1 MASGQDKQQQIFFE
15 NLDGLRFLCFLSVF
29 FFHSFYTEYQWI
41 KNNEYY
47 ILIKKEIFGNGNLG
61 VNFFFVLSGF
71 LITYLLIKEKEI
83 RHTINIPFFW
93 IRRILRIWPLYFLCV
108 FFGFFI
114 FPLIK
119 SFLGQ
124 TPNETAH
131 IFYYLTFL
139 NNFDFIKNG
148 LPDSS
153 NLGVLWSI
161 AIEEQFY
168 FIWPIILALVPIKKM
183 WIIFISIILG
193 SITFRYFYQSPILY
207 EHHTLSCIG
216 DMAVGALGSWLILQ
230 KPKFLQRII
239 SLKKFY
245 IFLIYLVFISIFFFR
260 KELFYWNELLK
271 ITERII
277 IAFIIL
283 LIILEQNYS
292 IKSFFKMSKFKR
304 ISYLGTISYG
314 LYCLHFIGILITI
327 NITRIL
333 KINDHFWQVMIL
345 ETSIAL
351 FLTIIIS
358 KLSFKIVEKPFL
370 NLKNK
375 FSFITRI
382 ASH

>member
-15 NLDGLRFLCFLSVF
+15 NLDGLRFLCFLAVF
-29 FFHSFYTEYQWI
+29 FFHSFHTEFQEI
-41 KNNEYY
+41 KSDEYY
-47 ILIKKEIFGNGNLG
+47 TVIKKGIFGNGNLG

-83 RHTINIPFFW
+83 RHKINIPFFW

-108 FFGFFI
+108 IFGFFI

-245 IFLIYLVFISIFFFR
+245 IFIIYLVFISIFFFR
-260 KELFYWNELLK
+260 KELFYWNEVLK

-333 KINDHFWQVMIL
+333 RINDHFWQVMIL

-375 FSFITRI
+375 FSFITKI
-382 ASH
+382 ANH

>member
-1 MASGQDKQQQIFFE
+1 MASGQDKSQQIFFE
-15 NLDGLRFLCFLSVF
+15 NLDGLRFLCFLAVF
-29 FFHSFYTEYQWI
+29 FFHSFHTEFQEIKSDEYYVLI
-41 KNNEYY
+41 KNG
-47 ILIKKEIFGNGNLG
+47 IFGNGNIG

-83 RHTINIPFFW
+83 RHKINIPFFW
-93 IRRILRIWPLYFLCV
+93 MRRILRIWPLYFLCV

-119 SFLGQ
+119 SFFGQ

-168 FIWPIILALVPIKKM
+168 FIWPIILSFIPIKKL
-183 WIIFISIILG
+183 WIVFIIIILG
-193 SITFRYFYQSPILY
+193 SITFRFFYQSPIIY

-216 DMAVGALGSWLILQ
+216 DMAVGSFGSWLVLQ
-230 KPKFLQRII
+230 KPRFLEKITN
-239 SLKKFY
+239 LKKIQ
-245 IFLIYLVFISIFFFR
+245 IFFIYFTFILFFFFR
-260 KELFYWNELLK
+260 KELFYWNVGLK

-292 IKSFFKMSKFKR
+292 TNSFFKMSKFR
-304 ISYLGTISYG
+304 RLSYLGTISYG
-314 LYCLHFIGILITI
+314 LYCLHFIGILITTNTTKILNI
-327 NITRIL
+327 NNHL
-333 KINDHFWQVMIL
+333 WQVIIL

-351 FLTIIIS
+351 FITILIS
-358 KLSFKIVEKPFL
+358 KLSFKLIEKPFL
-370 NLKNK
+370 SLKNK
-375 FSFITRI
+375 FSFIKK
-382 ASH
+382 

>member
-1 MASGQDKQQQIFFE
+1 MASEQDKSQQIFFE
-15 NLDGLRFLCFLSVF
+15 NLDGLRFLCFLAVF
-29 FFHSFYTEYQWI
+29 FFHSFHTEFQEI
-41 KNNEYY
+41 KSDEYY
-47 ILIKKEIFGNGNLG
+47 TLIKKGIFGNGNLG

-71 LITYLLIKEKEI
+71 LITYLLIEEKKY
-83 RHTINIPFFW
+83 RHKINIPFFW
-93 IRRILRIWPLYFLCV
+93 MRRILRIWPLYFLCV

-119 SFLGQ
+119 SFFGQ

-168 FIWPIILALVPIKKM
+168 FIWPIILSFIPVKKM
-183 WIIFISIILG
+183 WIVFIIIILG
-193 SITFRYFYQSPILY
+193 SITFRFFYQSPITY

-216 DMAVGALGSWLILQ
+216 DMTVGSFGSWLVLQ
-230 KPKFLQRII
+230 KPKFLGKII
-239 SLKKFY
+239 NLKKIQ
-245 IFLIYLVFISIFFFR
+245 IFFIYFAFISIFFY
-260 KELFYWNELLK
+260 KEKLFYWNDGLK

-292 IKSFFKMSKFKR
+292 TNSFFKMSKFRR

-314 LYCLHFIGILITI
+314 LYCLHFIGILITTNTTKILNI
-327 NITRIL
+327 N
-333 KINDHFWQVMIL
+333 NHFWQVIIL

-351 FLTIIIS
+351 FLTILIS
-358 KLSFKIVEKPFL
+358 KLSFKFIEKPFL
-370 NLKNK
+370 SLKNK
-375 FSFITRI
+375 FSFIKK
-382 ASH
+382 